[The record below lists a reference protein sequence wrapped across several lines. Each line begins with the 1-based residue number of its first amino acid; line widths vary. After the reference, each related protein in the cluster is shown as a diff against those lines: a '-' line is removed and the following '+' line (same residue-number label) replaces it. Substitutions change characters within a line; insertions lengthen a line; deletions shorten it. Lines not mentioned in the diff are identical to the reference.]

1 MHGLFAQLLALLET
15 DWPDSLSAWERL
27 TDDEL
32 VESDKLQ
39 EDGRPTEIFPNPG
52 EDDLSVMGTT
62 ALCIDISRYSTRV
75 SAREGAESGEYLAS
89 LVLCAADVVSS
100 PS

>member
-32 VESDKLQ
+32 VQDDKEAAPL
-39 EDGRPTEIFPNPG
+39 TEIFPDPG
-52 EDDLSVMGTT
+52 EDALSVMGTT
-62 ALCIDISRYSTRV
+62 ALCIDISRHSTRV
-75 SAREGAESGEYLAS
+75 STREGAEFAEHLGS
-89 LVLCAADVVSS
+89 LVLCVADVVSS
-100 PS
+100 SH